1 MAMNKAKLYKADGTI
16 LEVVPANGKDFQLE
30 ELQKMVGGYI
40 EIVSAG
46 KGKIMVIDDE
56 GKLKGKPVN
65 DAATMIF
72 MQAGYYDTIVGDA
85 LVCDSEMVQ

>member
-1 MAMNKAKLYKADGTI
+1 MSKAKLYKADGTI
-16 LEVVPANGKDFQLE
+16 LEVVPSNGSDFQLD
-30 ELQKMVGGYI
+30 ELQAMVGGYI

-46 KGKIMVIDDE
+46 KGKIMVIDNE

-72 MQAGYYDTIVGDA
+72 MQAGYYDIIAGDA
-85 LVCDSEMVQ
+85 LVCDSEMVK

>member
-1 MAMNKAKLYKADGTI
+1 MSKAKLYKVDGTI
-16 LEVVPANGKDFQLE
+16 LEVVPANCTDFQLD

-46 KGKIMVIDDE
+46 KGKIMVLDDE

-85 LVCDSEMVQ
+85 LVCDSEMVL